1 MHNYRLSM
9 LSKLFDLGIFFVK
22 NIELDKPN
30 KLDFFGALIADEEYW
45 QC

>member
-9 LSKLFDLGIFFVK
+9 LSKVVDLFFVK

-30 KLDFFGALIADEEYW
+30 KLDLFGALIADEEYW

>member
-9 LSKLFDLGIFFVK
+9 LSKLVDLGIFLK
-22 NIELDKPN
+22 HIELDKPN

>member
-9 LSKLFDLGIFFVK
+9 LSKLVDLGFFVK
-22 NIELDKPN
+22 NIELDKAN

>member
-9 LSKLFDLGIFFVK
+9 LSKVVDLFFFVK